1 MWERTLIEGLGLWRV
16 SKGGIHTSFKYA
28 HINFW
33 NYLFAFCSFLQLH
46 GIQSFLLCLAHR
58 KNISGWLRK
67 SSCRS
72 RSTMLEGRQSSSLTV
87 GLCCAAERS
96 IQRYS
101 GETVK
106 CWWGWRQEQVV
117 ESMSGKQ
124 SLDWLPG
131 AKVMR
136 SPSLGWLLL
145 LMSQLFCLL
154 SQYWITFIKGGLFF
168 YVWVVFFLSI
178 CLCTECVPG
187 ALGG

>member
-16 SKGGIHTSFKYA
+16 SKGGIHTSFTYA

-33 NYLFAFCSFLQLH
+33 NYLFAFCSSLQLH

-72 RSTMLEGRQSSSLTV
+72 RSTMPEGRRQSSSLTV

-117 ESMSGKQ
+117 ESTSGKQ

-131 AKVMR
+131 AR
-136 SPSLGWLLL
+136 SWGHPVWVGFCSSCHSFSVFWVNIRLLL
-145 LMSQLFCLL
+145 
-154 SQYWITFIKGGLFF
+154 
-168 YVWVVFFLSI
+168 
-178 CLCTECVPG
+178 
-187 ALGG
+187 